1 MTANRTVQVGD
12 EQIRLE
18 PFSGRKAIRVV
29 RTIERITK
37 GVPEILE
44 EWARF
49 TSAYEASHVTELDR
63 AAARVHYAP
72 VPLMDEDP
80 ILQDG
85 EALTDQA
92 GNVLVRRTPKLDG
105 EGRPVMGPDP
115 LGHMTDEDWAANGQ
129 RLRMPKSPGREEQI
143 AAVFP
148 KALELAERET
158 LQLLAL
164 LAMTNAELKRAAAAD
179 LPAALD
185 ERSEE
190 LLDAP
195 ADDLL
200 ELAVA
205 AGEMVESQFVA
216 KVRSLG
222 GRLPNALRL
231 LGLSPRSR
239 DTETTEETS
248 TSSSSATSAPSS
260 TGSPAPTDG
269 ESDEPSTAPV
279 GVGSSPSLIG

>member
-1 MTANRTVQVGD
+1 
-12 EQIRLE
+12 
-18 PFSGRKAIRVV
+18 
-29 RTIERITK
+29 
-37 GVPEILE
+37 
-44 EWARF
+44 
-49 TSAYEASHVTELDR
+49 
-63 AAARVHYAP
+63 
-72 VPLMDEDP
+72 MDEDP

-105 EGRPVMGPDP
+105 QGRPVMGPDP

-164 LAMTNAELKRAAAAD
+164 LAMTNAELKRAAATD
-179 LPAALD
+179 LKVPRSKSGARSCSTLRGRPAG
-185 ERSEE
+185 
-190 LLDAP
+190 
-195 ADDLL
+195 
-200 ELAVA
+200 
-205 AGEMVESQFVA
+205 AGGRGRRDGRDQFVA

-248 TSSSSATSAPSS
+248 TTSASRTSAPSS
-260 TGSPAPTDG
+260 TDSPAPTDG

-279 GVGSSPSLIG
+279 GVGSSPSLTG